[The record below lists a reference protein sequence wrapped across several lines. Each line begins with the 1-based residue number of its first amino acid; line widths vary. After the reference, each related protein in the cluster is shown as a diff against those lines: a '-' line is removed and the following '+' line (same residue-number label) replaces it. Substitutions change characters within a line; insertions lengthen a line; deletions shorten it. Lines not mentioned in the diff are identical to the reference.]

1 MSAETHETSLM
12 CIGNP
17 LATCLSSIAL
27 TLSCMAS
34 SVQAQLTDFDFTEEI
49 VELPEGFSPVCI
61 DLTDLDLDNSGG
73 VTSDD
78 MSILLERLRTGSV
91 IDPDS
96 GG

>member
-1 MSAETHETSLM
+1 MTGTQDTVIEVK
-12 CIGNP
+12 GNGDGS
-17 LATCLSSIAL
+17 TTQTI
-27 TLSCMAS
+27 T
-34 SVQAQLTDFDFTEEI
+34 
-49 VELPEGFSPVCI
+49 VEGV

-96 GG
+96 GAKSLVV